1 MVSTTMAAV
10 LVGGVPFNTWTSVGI
25 GASTA

>member
-10 LVGGVPFNTWTSVGI
+10 LVGGVPFNLDGVGI